1 MTIDM
6 EDRDSVGGNRSLPD
20 AGDAADE
27 TVAVVLAGGR
37 GARLGA
43 LTRYECKPAL
53 PFGGFYRN
61 IDFSLS
67 NCANSGIKQIGVA
80 TQYRD
85 GSLIA
90 HLAQAWMAGS
100 ASPRMQIDIWRS
112 AALPDTEGYRGT
124 ADAVYRNWR
133 NIEAHGRRL
142 VLVLAGDHVYR
153 MDYRPMLAQHVASG
167 ADVTVGCID
176 VPIAE
181 ANQFG
186 VMTVDEDNR
195 IRRFT
200 EKPEA
205 PEPVPGRPGRA
216 LGSMGIYVFDRAF
229 LGRLLAA
236 DAMNPASS
244 HDFGHDLIPGLVGR
258 ARLMAYPFT
267 ERAAVG
273 AGYWRDVG
281 TPAAYWRAH
290 MELLDGIPGVE
301 LGDDAWPVL
310 PLDAARRGARA
321 DSWCSARQGGSLV
334 SRGGR
339 IDAAELHRSVVF
351 SGAWVAAGTELRNA
365 VVLPRA
371 RIGRDCRLINVIVD
385 AGVRVPAGTVVEAP
399 THRFGIVEPALLSS
413 DTDFSALAG
422 VAPAARST
430 VKRRTSG

>member
-6 EDRDSVGGNRSLPD
+6 EDRDSVGGNRPLPD

-67 NCANSGIKQIGVA
+67 NCANSGIKQIGVP

-85 GSLIA
+85 GSLVD
-90 HLAQAWMAGS
+90 HLAQTWMAGS
-100 ASPRMQIDIWRS
+100 ASSPIRIGVWRS

-133 NIEAHGRRL
+133 IIEAHGRRL

-153 MDYRPMLAQHVASG
+153 MDYRPMLARHVTSG

-181 ANQFG
+181 ASQFG
-186 VMTVDEDNR
+186 VMTVDENNR

-200 EKPEA
+200 EKPEE

-229 LGRLLAA
+229 LGRLLQA
-236 DAMNPASS
+236 DAMSPASS
-244 HDFGHDLIPGLVGR
+244 HDFGHDLIPELVGR

-267 ERAAVG
+267 ERATVG

-290 MELLDGIPGVE
+290 MELLDGIPGVD
-301 LGDDAWPVL
+301 LADDAWPVL
-310 PLDAARRGARA
+310 PLDVAARRRVRA

-334 SRGGR
+334 CDGR
-339 IDAAELHRSVVF
+339 PIDGADVHRSVVF
-351 SGAWVAAGTELRNA
+351 SGARIAAGVELRNA
-365 VVLPRA
+365 VILPRA
-371 RIGRDCRLINVIVD
+371 TIGRGCRLVNVIVD
-385 AGVRVPAGTVVEAP
+385 SGVHVPAGTVVEASP
-399 THRFGIVEPALLSS
+399 HRFGIVEPALLSS
-413 DTDFSALAG
+413 DTDFSVLAG
-422 VAPAARST
+422 TAST
-430 VKRRTSG
+430 LKRRTSG